1 MNADAAAAAAAADL
15 YLGAKKKYVERL
27 NTVIQS
33 NPTLWRDMIENNFD
47 QADIHIHDHFKTKLS
62 ESSKSLEQLFF
73 SSHID
78 DDERIR
84 IAELILSPSDRN
96 AYTVKPPPET
106 IGNFEFLLIRKY
118 DLPFIREFLRLT
130 LIITGHLNRPG
141 FDGLKNRDL
150 FDKILTIGDK
160 PLIGGIKDKDKFVL
174 HSGVSF
180 GKGRRDQHCP
190 LIISLEKLMIEYNIP
205 FDSRRPVVQHCLH
218 QQETATEVD
227 FETDPDDNGY
237 ANVVP
242 MRSTRHNP
250 PPIVVN
256 VENDVENDVEEYDE
270 SRRQP
275 NDAHFASGIPL
286 RASAA
291 LSAPS
296 VASSPQD
303 QSFIAAQAAHPNLSA
318 LNVIGGPPTSIIQD
332 PLGFGG
338 RRTKKRKLSKRMK
351 KRVTR
356 NRKQKKTRKSLR
368 NHKH

>member
-1 MNADAAAAAAAADL
+1 MNADAAAAATNL

-73 SSHID
+73 SSHIND
-78 DDERIR
+78 DVRIT
-84 IAELILSPSDRN
+84 IAKLILLPSDRDRD
-96 AYTVKPPPET
+96 AYTVKPPPKT

-150 FDKILTIGDK
+150 FNEILTIGDK

-227 FETDPDDNGY
+227 FETVPDDGY
-237 ANVVP
+237 ENVVP
-242 MRSTRHNP
+242 MRSTRIVHNP
-250 PPIVVN
+250 PPPAIVVD
-256 VENDVENDVEEYDE
+256 VDPIVVDVDNDDVLTPVG
-270 SRRQP
+270 RV
-275 NDAHFASGIPL
+275 ASSSV
-286 RASAA
+286 ASSSAA
-291 LSAPS
+291 SPS